1 MLALAVAWIQQ
12 GVEFKEQAD
21 KAAENS
27 GLADQAKE
35 VAGGNAKP
43 GFNKA

>member
-27 GLADQAKE
+27 GLADKAKE